1 MEPENTP
8 VGKGE
13 TSTNPPIVGFHVS
26 FPGSTSQ
33 HLFIIFSSFSVL
45 IMYIQSHG
53 CEVFFVF
60 SSDWIFIPSPP
71 KKNCNCHCQASTC
84 LRCTWEHHLGSRF
97 SIGDTHCITLWWI
110 YFTTGNFRCIRCI
123 YIYIYVYI
131 LNYHI
136 IETYIYILYNVHA
149 SDIFIVGLT
158 MKSSIQKQKHHNES
172 S

>member
-13 TSTNPPIVGFHVS
+13 KSTNPPIFGFHVS

-33 HLFIIFSSFSVL
+33 HLFIIFSSFSGL

-53 CEVFFVF
+53 CEVFFMF
-60 SSDWIFIPSPP
+60 YQPIGYSFPPSP
-71 KKNCNCHCQASTC
+71 KKNCNCTAKHQLAFGAHDNI
-84 LRCTWEHHLGSRF
+84 TWELFPFQHRGHPLYHLMMDLFYHRKF
-97 SIGDTHCITLWWI
+97 PVYTVHV
-110 YFTTGNFRCIRCI
+110 
-123 YIYIYVYI
+123 YIYIELY
-131 LNYHI
+131 NRN
-136 IETYIYILYNVHA
+136 IYILYNVHA